1 MAHFKI
7 TYLHKSNIPSLCHDA
22 EFGNVHENMAI
33 TITAKITQKRSAY
46 TLWWVGATCELIVH
60 LGWLDTTYLLLRKL
74 ALIVVIVDQ
83 RFLLAILRKPDS
95 TSVEPPPMKI
105 LV

>member
-1 MAHFKI
+1 
-7 TYLHKSNIPSLCHDA
+7 
-22 EFGNVHENMAI
+22 MAI
-33 TITAKITQKRSAY
+33 TITAKKDQLDNY

-83 RFLLAILRKPDS
+83 WFLLAILRKPDS
-95 TSVEPPPMKI
+95 TSVEPSPMKI
-105 LV
+105 QIGRAHV

>member
-1 MAHFKI
+1 
-7 TYLHKSNIPSLCHDA
+7 
-22 EFGNVHENMAI
+22 MAI
-33 TITAKITQKRSAY
+33 TITAKKDQLDNY
-46 TLWWVGATCELIVH
+46 TLWWVGVTCELIVH

-83 RFLLAILRKPDS
+83 WFLLAILRKPDS